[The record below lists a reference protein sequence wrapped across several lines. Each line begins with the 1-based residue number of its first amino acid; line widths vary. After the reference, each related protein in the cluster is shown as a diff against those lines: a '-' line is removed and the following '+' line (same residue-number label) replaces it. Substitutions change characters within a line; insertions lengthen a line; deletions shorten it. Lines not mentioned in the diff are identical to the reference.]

1 MACLRAAAEG
11 GAASL
16 CLCDTNGGSLPWE
29 IGSATQA
36 VCNRFSLLTGIHC
49 HNDSG
54 MAVAATLMAVQIG
67 ASQVQGTFLG
77 IGERCGNTSLAAV
90 IGNLQTKMGIPCIPE
105 ENLCKLTSTAREIAE
120 LCNIPADSS
129 APFIGHSAFA
139 HKAGMHVD
147 GVCKLSA
154 SFEHIP
160 PSGWATNAA
169 Y

>member
-1 MACLRAAAEG
+1 
-11 GAASL
+11 
-16 CLCDTNGGSLPWE
+16 
-29 IGSATQA
+29 
-36 VCNRFSLLTGIHC
+36 
-49 HNDSG
+49 

-139 HKAGMHVD
+139 HKAGMHID